1 MCSTIP
7 HSGPGLDNRATDRK
21 RKNSFDTYESSL
33 ICPTVKRTNVANH
46 DISSI
51 PCYDNDSGAIN
62 NSTFDI
68 RIISPT
74 HKGISE
80 AARIMRV
87 RSSSSAI
94 SGIVS
99 IPTET
104 HYSLLRFVPFQ
115 KPTSS
120 STRTGQDT
128 CRQAWDT
135 MSSIRSMEPTGA
147 PPSVYL
153 YHPIG
158 AYNFVAFSCRKSFV
172 YRQRSSSS
180 DSEKSAKSTSSTE
193 TTHIKITFSESHE
206 VLNRLSSA
214 FWPGTVTIFAPVRT
228 RRLKNRDE
236 QGRTITRINGHDS
249 MESLSSITSLS
260 SEENEDSSPDI
271 VQLASPSVPVV
282 PDSFLCSER
291 ELHIPDGGDK
301 KNFIGMRC
309 PSHPIAR
316 KILSEAYAQDDG
328 NLAIPLTGAIVGV
341 NAPTSEN
348 TCKGVYS
355 TLQSCV
361 SDPDATEDKKPI
373 IHIMNGEDRHEMFS
387 VPPCQFGELPSVSL
401 VLDTP
406 RRNIILLRNNRTDP
420 ASNKIPAAAF
430 NFDIRAQEV
439 RRALCNLSKNSVEAR
454 AIAAV
459 MSKWRVTE
467 IQL

>member
-1 MCSTIP
+1 MQIDQIMFSVLDDFFLLTLTIL
-7 HSGPGLDNRATDRK
+7 H
-21 RKNSFDTYESSL
+21 FHYFFE
-33 ICPTVKRTNVANH
+33 V
-46 DISSI
+46 SSI
-51 PCYDNDSGAIN
+51 
-62 NSTFDI
+62 
-68 RIISPT
+68 ISMNPT
-74 HKGISE
+74 DAS
-80 AARIMRV
+80 V
-87 RSSSSAI
+87 
-94 SGIVS
+94 
-99 IPTET
+99 
-104 HYSLLRFVPFQ
+104 YS
-115 KPTSS
+115 
-120 STRTGQDT
+120 
-128 CRQAWDT
+128 
-135 MSSIRSMEPTGA
+135 
-147 PPSVYL
+147 SVYL

-158 AYNFVAFSCRKSFV
+158 AYNFVAFSSRKSFV

-180 DSEKSAKSTSSTE
+180 DSMSSAKSTSSTE
-193 TTHIKITFSESHE
+193 RAPIKITFSESHE

-228 RRLKNRDE
+228 RRLKKRNE

-249 MESLSSITSLS
+249 MESLYSITSLS
-260 SEENEDSSPDI
+260 SEENEDSSLDNA
-271 VQLASPSVPVV
+271 QLASPSIPVV

-291 ELHIPDGGDK
+291 NLHIPDGGDE

-328 NLAIPLTGAIVGV
+328 NLAIPLTGAIVGI

-355 TLQSCV
+355 TLQSFV
-361 SDPDATEDKKPI
+361 SDPDALEDEKPI
-373 IHIMNGEDRHEMFS
+373 IHVMNGEDRHEMFS

-401 VLDTP
+401 VIDTP
-406 RRNIILLRNNRTDP
+406 RRNIILLRTDP

-439 RRALCNLSKNSVEAR
+439 KRALCKSNPRSNNSVEAR